1 MPEYVRVVITISNR
15 YGCGAIAIAHL
26 VAERLGYEY
35 VDEQLPVVVAKRLM
49 TSADAVESA
58 ENAGKSVSERVLRA
72 LESGTPE
79 LRALP
84 LESFDEECLREV
96 QEAVREYAAHGNA
109 VIVGRGAN
117 AILGRRP
124 DVLRVF
130 MHAPKDWRVHH
141 IMDGH
146 AVDEKT
152 AASELER
159 IDRARTEYMRVYYG
173 TTWSD
178 PANYDLC
185 IDTSSFGR
193 AGSAAIIVSAVE
205 AR

>member
-1 MPEYVRVVITISNR
+1 MVITISNR
-15 YGCGAIAIAHL
+15 YGCGAVAIAHV
-26 VAERLGYEY
+26 VAARLGYEY
-35 VDEQLPVVVAKRLM
+35 VDDQLPVVVAKRLM
-49 TSADAVESA
+49 TSAIAVESA
-58 ENAGKSVSERVLRA
+58 ESAGKTMRERMLRA

-79 LRALP
+79 LRRLP
-84 LESFDEECLREV
+84 GVSFDEECLREV

-130 MHAPKDWRVHH
+130 MYAPRDWRIHH

-146 AVDEKT
+146 GVDEKT
-152 AASELER
+152 AAAEVDR
-159 IDRARTEYMRVYYG
+159 IDRARGDYMRAYYG
-173 TTWSD
+173 VTWAAPES
-178 PANYDLC
+178 YDLC
-185 IDTSSFGR
+185 IDTSAFGPEGT
-193 AGSAAIIVSAVE
+193 AGIIVSAAE

>member
-1 MPEYVRVVITISNR
+1 MVVTISNR

-26 VAERLGYEY
+26 VADRLKYEY
-35 VDEQLPVVVAKRLM
+35 VDDQLPVVVAKRLM
-49 TSADAVESA
+49 TSPAAVESA
-58 ENAGKSVSERVLRA
+58 ENAGRTVSERMLLA

-79 LRALP
+79 LRGLP
-84 LESFDEECLREV
+84 RESFDEECLREV
-96 QEAVREYAAHGNA
+96 QEAVRDYASHGNA
-109 VIVGRGAN
+109 LIVGRGAN

-130 MHAPKDWRVHH
+130 MHAPKDWRIHH
-141 IMDGH
+141 IMQGH
-146 AVDEKT
+146 RVDEKV
-152 AASELER
+152 AAAEVER

-173 TTWSD
+173 LAWTD

-185 IDTSSFGR
+185 LDTSAFD
-193 AGSAAIIVSAVE
+193 AQGSAGIIVRAVE